1 MDILLRLDGELI
13 DSPIQLKKLHEK
25 TGVLEIIRRSETKKI
40 DLATIKEEEKPAQ
53 IVVEP
58 VPVEPAPAEPR

>member
-40 DLATIKEEEKPAQ
+40 DLATVPEETPAETPKE
-53 IVVEP
+53 
-58 VPVEPAPAEPR
+58 APADEGK